1 MLNLELSNVCFQ
13 VVASAPPMELEDGD
27 SDADNLSSLHEVL
40 LDEHEVASDDD
51 KQFLNNC
58 NNTYVEL
65 MPTYENVSNDMFNKQ
80 PNQQVADKGINDL
93 CKVNILS
100 ST

>member
-1 MLNLELSNVCFQ
+1 
-13 VVASAPPMELEDGD
+13 MELEDAD
-27 SDADNLSSLHEVL
+27 SDTDNLSSLHEVL

-65 MPTYENVSNDMFNKQ
+65 MPTYENVSTDMLNKQ
-80 PNQQVADKGINDL
+80 QNQQIMEKGINDL
-93 CKVNILS
+93 CKVNIIV
-100 ST
+100 T